1 MKCLVLGGGGFLG
14 SHLSCAL
21 LEKGERVRVFDRA
34 VQNRHLAQEIEWRE
48 GDFSNSQEVQ
58 SALEGCE
65 VVYHLI
71 STTIPKDSNENPA
84 YDVESNVVSTVRM
97 LEAAYKLGVRKVVF
111 VSSGGTVYGVP
122 KRVPIQEGD
131 AGDPV
136 CSYGIGK
143 LMIEKYLHLFHV
155 LHDLD
160 YCILRMANPFG
171 ERQNVAGALG
181 AAAAFL
187 YRAMKRKPI
196 EIWGDGEIVRDY
208 LYVKDAAR
216 ALVMAMESIAE
227 ERVFNIGA
235 GEGRSLND
243 LVAAIERVA
252 ERAVERK
259 YLPGRPFDVP
269 VNVLDISRAKR
280 VLKWR
285 PEVSFEEGLR
295 RTWEWMQTT
304 YGK

>member
-14 SHLSCAL
+14 SHLSGAL
-21 LEKGERVRVFDRA
+21 LEQGHKVRVFDRA
-34 VQNRHLAQEIEWRE
+34 RQNRHLPQEIEWRE
-48 GDFSNSQEVQ
+48 GDFSSSQEVQ
-58 SALEGCE
+58 SALDSCD

-97 LEAAYKLGVRKVVF
+97 LEATHKLGVRKVVF

-155 LHDLD
+155 LHGLD

-171 ERQNVAGALG
+171 ERQSVAGAQG

-187 YRAMKRKPI
+187 YRAMKKKPI
-196 EIWGDGEIVRDY
+196 EIWGDGEVVRDY

-216 ALVMAMESIAE
+216 ALVMAMDCTAE

-235 GEGRSLND
+235 GEGRSLNEV
-243 LVAAIERVA
+243 VAAIERVA
-252 ERAVERK
+252 GRAVERK

-280 VLKWR
+280 VLKWK

-295 RTWEWMQTT
+295 RTWEWMQST
-304 YGK
+304 YGS